1 MKKKLSK
8 KPKFF
13 VLDVDG
19 VMTTGHFF
27 YTKSGKVMKIFGP
40 DDHDALLLLKKH
52 LKIHFITSDKKGFSI
67 TKKRI
72 QDDMGFP
79 LHFINTSKRVSW
91 IKKKSFP
98 CSRH

>member
-1 MKKKLSK
+1 MRKKLLK

-27 YTKSGKVMKIFGP
+27 YTKSGKVMKMFGP

-52 LKIHFITSDKKGFSI
+52 TIVFA
-67 TKKRI
+67 I
-72 QDDMGFP
+72 QF
-79 LHFINTSKRVSW
+79 
-91 IKKKSFP
+91 
-98 CSRH
+98 